1 MDRVCF
7 LKNLTAVSRGSAS
20 ADLVIKNS
28 KIVDLFN
35 GRIVKS
41 DVAVYNDTIAGI
53 GSYKGKKTI
62 DAKGCYLLPGLIDGH
77 IHLESTMLSPL
88 EFTKLCLSNGTTAVV
103 IDPHEIANV
112 AGIAGIKYILNATEN
127 LPLDFYIM
135 APSCV
140 PASNLETY
148 GHKISGSDIR
158 KLLKSNRVIGLAEVM
173 DFPDVVNG
181 KKAILKKIAAAEDRM
196 IDGHAPLLSGKELS
210 AYIAAGPSSDHE
222 ATNINEGKEKLS
234 LGMQLMIREGS
245 IAKDL
250 KNLILL
256 VNKYSLSNISFVS
269 DDLLPTELIRD
280 GHVNRILRKA
290 VSLGLDPIMA
300 IRMATLNTARYFNLK
315 RVGSVAPGYKAD
327 MVLVKDLK
335 GFKIHTVIKDGK
347 VVYEDGEHKTIPDRK
362 LSPPFNI
369 INSVK
374 ARPVDERD
382 LLVKAK
388 DKIDVIGL
396 IPNEILTKW
405 LRLKPKI
412 KNGMAVSDARGDIL
426 KIAVADRHKASG
438 NVGCGFVKGIGL
450 KKGAIATSI
459 AHDSHNII
467 SVGENDKDMAV
478 AINRIIAMKGGLVIV
493 KDGRALGELL
503 LPIAGL
509 MSDKS
514 AKSVADSLDK
524 LERIAK
530 RLGVKTEHP
539 FTTLSFL
546 SLPVIPELRVTDL
559 GMVDVNKGRI
569 VS

>member
-112 AGIAGIKYILNATEN
+112 AGIAGIKHILNATEN

>member
-1 MDRVCF
+1 MDRITF
-7 LKNLTAVSRGSAS
+7 LKRLTAAARGDIP

-35 GRIVKS
+35 GRIVRADAAIYK
-41 DVAVYNDTIAGI
+41 DTIAGI

-62 DAKGCYLLPGLIDGH
+62 DAMGCYLLPGFIDGH

-112 AGIAGIKYILNATEN
+112 AGIAGIKYILKATEN

-148 GHKISGSDIR
+148 GHKITASDIR
-158 KLLKSNRVIGLAEVM
+158 KLLKSKRVIGLAEVM
-173 DFPDVVNG
+173 GFPDVVNG
-181 KKAILKKIAAAEDRM
+181 KEAILKKIAAAEGRI

-210 AYIAAGPSSDHE
+210 AYIAAGPASDHE
-222 ATNINEGKEKLS
+222 ATNIKEGKEKLS
-234 LGMQLMIREGS
+234 LGMHLMMREGS

-250 KNLILL
+250 KNLIML
-256 VNKYSLSNISFVS
+256 VNKHSLSNISFVS
-269 DDLLPTELIRD
+269 DDLLPIELIRD
-280 GHVNRILRKA
+280 GHINRILKKA
-290 VSLGLDPIMA
+290 VKLGTDPIMA

-315 RVGSVAPGYKAD
+315 RIGAVAPGYKAD

-335 GFKIHTVIKDGK
+335 GFKVHTVIKDGK
-347 VVYEDGEHKTIPDRK
+347 VVYKDGEHKTIPDRK

-382 LLVKAK
+382 LSAK
-388 DKIDVIGL
+388 TKERIDVIGL

-412 KNGMAVSDARGDIL
+412 KNGMVVSDTQKDIL
-426 KIAVADRHKASG
+426 KIAVVDRHRASG

-450 KKGAIATSI
+450 KKGAIAASI

-478 AINRIIAMKGGLVIV
+478 AINRIIAMQGGLVIV
-493 KDGRALGELL
+493 EDGRVLGELP

-514 AKSVADSLDK
+514 AKSVAGSLDK
-524 LERIAK
+524 LERITK

-559 GMVDVNKGRI
+559 GVVDVMKGRI

>member
-1 MDRVCF
+1 MNRVNF
-7 LKNLTAVSRGSAS
+7 LKNLTAVARGAVS

-35 GRIVKS
+35 GRLIRA
-41 DVAVYNDTIAGI
+41 DAAIYNDTIAGI

-62 DAKGCYLLPGLIDGH
+62 DAKGNYLMPGFIDGH
-77 IHLESTMLSPL
+77 IHLESTMLSPF
-88 EFTKLCLSNGTTAVV
+88 EFAKLCIANGTTAVV

-112 AGIAGIKYILNATEN
+112 AGIAGIKYILNAAKN

-148 GHKISGSDIR
+148 GHRITASDIR
-158 KLLKSNRVIGLAEVM
+158 RLLKSKRAIGLAEVM
-173 DFPDVVNG
+173 DFSDVANG
-181 KKAILKKIAAAEDRM
+181 KEAMLKKIAAAEGRI
-196 IDGHAPLLSGKELS
+196 IDGHAPLLSGRKLS

-222 ATNINEGKEKLS
+222 ATNINEGREKLS
-234 LGMQLMIREGS
+234 LGMHLMIREGS

-250 KNLILL
+250 KSLIPL
-256 VNKYSLSNISFVS
+256 VNEHSLSNISFVS

-280 GHVNRILRKA
+280 GHINRILRKA

-315 RVGSVAPGYKAD
+315 RIGAVAPGYKAD

-335 GFKIHTVIKDGK
+335 GFKVYTVIKSGK
-347 VVYEDGEHKTIPDRK
+347 VVYKDGECKISFNKK
-362 LSPPFNI
+362 LLPPFNI

-374 ARPVDERD
+374 ARFVNERD
-382 LLVKAK
+382 LLIKAK
-388 DKIDVIGL
+388 NKINVIGL
-396 IPNEILTKW
+396 IPNEILTRW

-412 KNGMAVSDARGDIL
+412 KNDVAVSDAKRDIL

-438 NVGCGFVKGIGL
+438 NIGCGFVKGIGL

-467 SVGENDKDMAV
+467 SVGENDKDMAI

-493 KDGRALGELL
+493 KDSRMLGELS

-514 AKSVADSLDK
+514 ARSVAGSLSK
-524 LERIAK
+524 LERIA
-530 RLGVKTEHP
+530 RRFGAKTEHP

-569 VS
+569 IF

>member
-1 MDRVCF
+1 MDRVTF
-7 LKNLTAVSRGSAS
+7 LKRLTAAARGDIP

-28 KIVDLFN
+28 KIFDLFN
-35 GRIVKS
+35 GRIIRT
-41 DVAVYNDTIAGI
+41 DAAIYNDTIAGI

-62 DAKGCYLLPGLIDGH
+62 DAMGCYLLPGFIDGH

-112 AGIAGIKYILNATEN
+112 AGIAGIKYILKATEN

-148 GHKISGSDIR
+148 GHKITASDIR
-158 KLLKSNRVIGLAEVM
+158 KLLKSKRVIGLAEVM
-173 DFPDVVNG
+173 GFPDVVNG
-181 KKAILKKIAAAEDRM
+181 KEAILKKIAAAEGGI

-210 AYIAAGPSSDHE
+210 AYIAAGPASDHE
-222 ATNINEGKEKLS
+222 ATNINEGREKLS
-234 LGMQLMIREGS
+234 LGMHLMIREGS

-250 KNLILL
+250 KNLIML
-256 VNKYSLSNISFVS
+256 VNKHSLSNISFVS
-269 DDLLPTELIRD
+269 DDLLPIELIRD
-280 GHVNRILRKA
+280 GHINRILKKA
-290 VSLGLDPIMA
+290 VKLGTDPIMA
-300 IRMATLNTARYFNLK
+300 IRMATLNTARFFNLK
-315 RVGSVAPGYKAD
+315 RVGAVAPGYKAD

-335 GFKIHTVIKDGK
+335 DFKICAVIKDGK
-347 VVYEDGEHKTIPDRK
+347 VVYKNGEYKISLGKNMPV
-362 LSPPFNI
+362 PFNI

-374 ARPVDERD
+374 ARKVNEAD
-382 LLVKAK
+382 LLVKGR

-412 KNGMAVSDARGDIL
+412 KNGMVVSDTQKDIL
-426 KIAVADRHKASG
+426 KIAVVDRHRASG
-438 NVGCGFVKGIGL
+438 NVGCGFVKGMGL

-478 AINRIIAMKGGLVIV
+478 AINRIIAMQGGLVIV
-493 KDGRALGELL
+493 EDGRVLGELP

-514 AKSVADSLDK
+514 AKSVAGSLDK
-524 LERIAK
+524 LEMITK

-539 FTTLSFL
+539 FIILSFL
-546 SLPVIPELRVTDL
+546 SLPVIPELRITDL
-559 GMVDVNKGRI
+559 GVVDVMKGRI

>member
-1 MDRVCF
+1 MNNVIF
-7 LKNLTAVSRGSAS
+7 LKRLTAVARGAAP

-28 KIVDLFN
+28 KIFDLFN
-35 GRIVKS
+35 GRIIRT
-41 DVAVYNDTIAGI
+41 DAAIYNDTIAGI

-62 DAKGCYLLPGLIDGH
+62 DAKGCYLLPGFIDGH
-77 IHLESTMLSPL
+77 VHLESTMLSPV
-88 EFTKLCLSNGTTAVV
+88 EFAKTTIAHGTTAVV

-112 AGIAGIKYILNATEN
+112 AGIAGIKYILKATEN

-148 GHKISGSDIR
+148 GHKITASDIR
-158 KLLKSNRVIGLAEVM
+158 KLLKSKRIIGLAEVM

-181 KKAILKKIAAAEDRM
+181 KEAILKKIAAAEGGI

-210 AYIAAGPSSDHE
+210 AYIAAGPASDHE

-250 KNLILL
+250 KNLITL
-256 VNKYSLSNISFVS
+256 VNKHSLSNISFVS

-280 GHVNRILRKA
+280 GHINRILKKA
-290 VSLGLDPIMA
+290 VKLGLDPIA
-300 IRMATLNTARYFNLK
+300 AVRMATLNTARYFNLK
-315 RVGSVAPGYKAD
+315 RVGAVAPGYKAD

-382 LLVKAK
+382 LSAK
-388 DKIDVIGL
+388 TKERIDVIGL

-412 KNGMAVSDARGDIL
+412 KNGMVVSDTQKDIL
-426 KIAVADRHKASG
+426 KIAVVDRHRASG
-438 NVGCGFVKGIGL
+438 NVGCGFVKGMGL

-478 AINRIIAMKGGLVIV
+478 AINRIIAMQGGLVIV
-493 KDGRALGELL
+493 EDGRVLGELP

-514 AKSVADSLDK
+514 AKSVAGSLDK
-524 LERIAK
+524 LEMITK

-539 FTTLSFL
+539 FIILSFL
-546 SLPVIPELRVTDL
+546 SLPVIPKLRVTDL
-559 GMVDVNKGRI
+559 GVVDVMKGRI

>member
-1 MDRVCF
+1 MNNVTF
-7 LKNLTAVSRGSAS
+7 LKRLTAVARGAMP

-35 GRIVKS
+35 GRIIRADAAIYK
-41 DVAVYNDTIAGI
+41 DTIAGI
-53 GSYKGKKTI
+53 GKYNGKKII
-62 DAKGCYLLPGLIDGH
+62 DAKGCYLLPGFIDGH
-77 IHLESTMLSPL
+77 VHLESTMLSPV
-88 EFTKLCLSNGTTAVV
+88 EFAKTTIAHGTTAVI

-127 LPLDFYIM
+127 LPIDFYIM

-148 GHKISGSDIR
+148 GHRITASDI
-158 KLLKSNRVIGLAEVM
+158 KKFLKSKRVTGLAEVM
-173 DFPDVVNG
+173 DFSDVVSG
-181 KKAILKKIAAAEDRM
+181 REDIIKKIAAARDKI
-196 IDGHAPLLSGKELS
+196 IDGHAPLLSGKSLS

-222 ATNINEGKEKLS
+222 ATNINEGREKLS
-234 LGMQLMIREGS
+234 LGMHLMIREGS

-250 KNLILL
+250 KSLIKL
-256 VNKYSLSNISFVS
+256 VNKHSLSNISFVS

-280 GHVNRILRKA
+280 GHINRILKKA
-290 VSLGLDPIMA
+290 VKLGLDPIVA

-315 RVGSVAPGYKAD
+315 RIGAVAPGYKAD
-327 MVLVKDLK
+327 TVLVKDLE

-347 VVYEDGEHKTIPDRK
+347 VVYEDGKYRISPDRK
-362 LSPPFNI
+362 LLPPFNI

-382 LLVKAK
+382 LSAK
-388 DKIDVIGL
+388 TKERIDVIGL

-412 KNGMAVSDARGDIL
+412 KNGMVVSDTQKDIL
-426 KIAVADRHKASG
+426 KIAVVDRHKASG
-438 NVGCGFVKGIGL
+438 NIGCGFVKGIGL
-450 KKGAIATSI
+450 KRGAIAASI

-478 AINRIIAMKGGLVIV
+478 AINRIIAMQGGLVIV
-493 KDGRALGELL
+493 EDGRALGELP

-514 AKSVADSLDK
+514 AKSVEGSLDK
-524 LERIAK
+524 LEMITK

-559 GMVDVNKGRI
+559 GVVDVMKGRI

>member
-1 MDRVCF
+1 MDRVPF
-7 LKNLTAVSRGSAS
+7 LKRLIAAGRGDIS

-35 GRIVKS
+35 GRIIRADAAIYK
-41 DVAVYNDTIAGI
+41 DAIAGI

-62 DAKGCYLLPGLIDGH
+62 DAKGYYLMPGFIDGH
-77 IHLESTMLSPL
+77 IHLESTMLSPV
-88 EFTKLCLSNGTTAVV
+88 EFAKIAIAHGTTGVV

-112 AGIAGIKYILNATEN
+112 SGIIGIKYILNAAEN

-148 GHKISGSDIR
+148 GHKITASDIK
-158 KLLKSNRVIGLAEVM
+158 KLLKIKRIIGLAEVM
-173 DFPDVVNG
+173 DFPDVVSG
-181 KKAILKKIAAAEDRM
+181 REDIIKKIAAAGDKI
-196 IDGHAPLLSGKELS
+196 IDGHAPLLSGRELS
-210 AYIAAGPSSDHE
+210 AYIAAGPASDHE
-222 ATNINEGKEKLS
+222 ATNENEGREKLS
-234 LGMQLMIREGS
+234 LGMHLMMREGR

-250 KNLILL
+250 KNLIML
-256 VNKYSLSNISFVS
+256 VNKHSLSNISFVS

-280 GHVNRILRKA
+280 GHINRILRKA
-290 VSLGLDPIMA
+290 VGLGLDPIIA

-315 RVGSVAPGYKAD
+315 RVGAISPGYKAD
-327 MVLVKDLK
+327 MALVKDLK
-335 GFKIHTVIKDGK
+335 SFKIYTVIKDGK
-347 VVYEDGEHKTIPDRK
+347 VVYEDGEHKINLDRK
-362 LSPPFNI
+362 ISPPFNI

-374 ARPVDERD
+374 AKFVNERD

-388 DKIDVIGL
+388 DKINVIGL
-396 IPNEILTKW
+396 IPNEILTRR
-405 LRLKPKI
+405 LRLKLKI
-412 KNGMAVSDARGDIL
+412 KNGMAVSDAKRDIL

-438 NVGCGFVKGIGL
+438 NIGIGFVKGIGL
-450 KKGAIATSI
+450 KNGAIATSI

-493 KDGRALGELL
+493 KDGRVLGELS

-530 RLGVKTEHP
+530 RLGAKTEHP
-539 FTTLSFL
+539 FIILSFL

-559 GMVDVNKGRI
+559 GVVDVNKGRI
-569 VS
+569 IS

>member
-1 MDRVCF
+1 MDKVNF
-7 LKNLTAVSRGSAS
+7 LKNLTAVARGAMP
-20 ADLVIKNS
+20 AGLVIKNS
-28 KIVDLFN
+28 KIIDLFN
-35 GRIVKS
+35 GRIIRT
-41 DVAVYNDTIAGI
+41 DAAIYNDTIAGI

-62 DAKGCYLLPGLIDGH
+62 DAKGCYLLPGFIDGH
-77 IHLESTMLSPL
+77 LHLESTMLSPV
-88 EFTKLCLSNGTTAVV
+88 EFAKIVISHGTTAVV

-112 AGIAGIKYILNATEN
+112 AGVAGIKYIIKETEG
-127 LPLDFYIM
+127 LPVDFYIM

-148 GHKISGSDIR
+148 GHRITASDIK
-158 KLLKSNRVIGLAEVM
+158 KLLRVKGVIGLAEAM
-173 DFPDVVNG
+173 DFPDVVSG
-181 KKAILKKIAAAEDRM
+181 REDIIKKIAAAGDKI
-196 IDGHAPLLSGKELS
+196 IDGHAPLLSGKSLS

-234 LGMQLMIREGS
+234 LGMELMIREGS

-250 KNLILL
+250 KNLIPL
-256 VNKYSLSNISFVS
+256 VNKYSLSNASFVS

-280 GHVNRILRKA
+280 GHINRILRKA
-290 VSLGLDPIMA
+290 VKFGLDPIMA
-300 IRMATLNTARYFNLK
+300 VRMATLNTARYFDLK
-315 RVGSVAPGYKAD
+315 RIGAVAPGYKAD
-327 MVLVKDLK
+327 MVLLKDLK
-335 GFKIHTVIKDGK
+335 GFNVHSVIKGGK
-347 VVYEDGEHKTIPDRK
+347 VVYEDGEHKISLDRK
-362 LSPPFNI
+362 ISPPFNI
-369 INSVK
+369 INSIK
-374 ARPVDERD
+374 ARPVAETDLSVKVKER
-382 LLVKAK
+382 
-388 DKIDVIGL
+388 IDVIGL
-396 IPNEILTKW
+396 IPNEILTRW

-412 KNGMAVSDARGDIL
+412 KNEMAVSDAKMDIL
-426 KIAVADRHKASG
+426 KIAVVDRHRASG
-438 NVGCGFVKGIGL
+438 NIGCGFVKGFGL
-450 KKGAIATSI
+450 KKGAIASSI

-467 SVGENDKDMAV
+467 SVGENDKDMAA

-493 KDGRALGELL
+493 KDGRVLGELP

-530 RLGVKTEHP
+530 RLGAKKEHP

-559 GMVDVNKGRI
+559 GVVDVNIGRI

>member
-1 MDRVCF
+1 MNRVNF
-7 LKNLTAVSRGSAS
+7 LKNLTAAARGDIS

-35 GRIVKS
+35 GRIIRADAAIYK
-41 DVAVYNDTIAGI
+41 DTIAGI
-53 GSYKGKKTI
+53 GSYNGKKII
-62 DAKGCYLLPGLIDGH
+62 DAKGCYLLPGFIDGH

-88 EFTKLCLSNGTTAVV
+88 EFAKLCLSNGTTAVV

-112 AGIAGIKYILNATEN
+112 AGIAGIKYILNETER
-127 LPLDFYIM
+127 LIVDFYIM

-148 GHKISGSDIR
+148 GYMITASDIK
-158 KLLKSNRVIGLAEVM
+158 KLLRLKGVIGLAEVM
-173 DFPDVVNG
+173 DFSDVVNG
-181 KKAILKKIAAAEDRM
+181 KEAILEKITAAEGRI
-196 IDGHAPLLSGKELS
+196 IDGHAPLLSGKNLS
-210 AYIAAGPSSDHE
+210 AYIAAGPASDHE

-250 KNLILL
+250 KSLIPL
-256 VNKYSLSNISFVS
+256 VNKHSSNNVSFVS

-280 GHVNRILRKA
+280 GHINRILRKA
-290 VSLGLDPIMA
+290 VKLGIDPVMA
-300 IRMATLNTARYFNLK
+300 VRMATLNTARYFSLK
-315 RVGSVAPGYKAD
+315 RIGAIAPGYKAD

-335 GFKIHTVIKDGK
+335 NFEAQAVIKDGM
-347 VVYEDGEHKTIPDRK
+347 VVYKDGEYRINFNKK
-362 LSPPFNI
+362 LLPPFNI

-374 ARPVDERD
+374 AKFVDEKD
-382 LLVKAK
+382 LLIKAK
-388 DKIDVIGL
+388 DKINVIGL
-396 IPNEILTKW
+396 IPNEILTRW

-412 KNGMAVSDARGDIL
+412 KNGMAVSDAKRDIL
-426 KIAVADRHKASG
+426 KIAVVDRHKASG
-438 NVGCGFVKGIGL
+438 NIGCGFVKGIGL
-450 KKGAIATSI
+450 KNGAIATSI

-467 SVGENDKDMAV
+467 SVGGSDKDMAV

-493 KDGRALGELL
+493 KDGRALCELP

-514 AKSVADSLDK
+514 AKSVADGLDK

-530 RLGVKTEHP
+530 RLGAKTEHP
-539 FTTLSFL
+539 FITLSFL

-559 GMVDVNKGRI
+559 GVVDVMKGEI
-569 VS
+569 IF

>member
-181 KKAILKKIAAAEDRM
+181 KEAILKKIAAAEDRM

>member
-1 MDRVCF
+1 
-7 LKNLTAVSRGSAS
+7 
-20 ADLVIKNS
+20 
-28 KIVDLFN
+28 
-35 GRIVKS
+35 
-41 DVAVYNDTIAGI
+41 
-53 GSYKGKKTI
+53 
-62 DAKGCYLLPGLIDGH
+62 
-77 IHLESTMLSPL
+77 MLSPV
-88 EFTKLCLSNGTTAVV
+88 EFAKTTIAHGTTAVI

-127 LPLDFYIM
+127 LPIDFYIM

-148 GHKISGSDIR
+148 GHRITASDI
-158 KLLKSNRVIGLAEVM
+158 KKFLKSKRVTGLAEVM
-173 DFPDVVNG
+173 DFSDVVSG
-181 KKAILKKIAAAEDRM
+181 REDIIKKIAAARDKI
-196 IDGHAPLLSGKELS
+196 IDGHAPLLSGKSLS

-222 ATNINEGKEKLS
+222 ATNINEGREKLS
-234 LGMQLMIREGS
+234 LGMHLMIREGS

-250 KNLILL
+250 KSLIKL
-256 VNKYSLSNISFVS
+256 VNKHSLSNISFVS

-280 GHVNRILRKA
+280 GHINRILKKA
-290 VSLGLDPIMA
+290 VKLGLDPIVA

-315 RVGSVAPGYKAD
+315 RIGAVAPGYKAD
-327 MVLVKDLK
+327 TVLVKDLE

-347 VVYEDGEHKTIPDRK
+347 VVYEDGKYRISPDRK
-362 LSPPFNI
+362 LLPPFNI

-382 LLVKAK
+382 LSAK
-388 DKIDVIGL
+388 TKERIDVIGL

-412 KNGMAVSDARGDIL
+412 KNGMVVSDTQKDIL
-426 KIAVADRHKASG
+426 KIAVVDRHKASG
-438 NVGCGFVKGIGL
+438 NIGCGFVKGIGL
-450 KKGAIATSI
+450 KRGAIAASI

-478 AINRIIAMKGGLVIV
+478 AINRIIAMQGGLVIV
-493 KDGRALGELL
+493 EDGRALGELP

-514 AKSVADSLDK
+514 AKSVEGSLDK
-524 LERIAK
+524 LEMITK

-539 FTTLSFL
+539 FTTLSFY
-546 SLPVIPELRVTDL
+546 PCQ
-559 GMVDVNKGRI
+559 
-569 VS
+569 